1 MNTLMLLTSVTLAV
15 EPVMESV
22 ESGYINWTTMELAIT
37 SRSDRKVG
45 AWKDVRVQEQD
56 ALDRL
61 RPLMEDAAKRIRV
74 FPGTRAH
81 DHMQPG
87 ETPATIEVARRID
100 DGLSEWR
107 VRETRYLS
115 NGGVEMDGV
124 LGLHQWLRPSL
135 LATPYQPTDV
145 ATDDGP
151 TGVLIDARHL
161 AFRPCFSPE
170 VWDSDQNPLIY
181 PSRVNPEVLR
191 VRAPAV
197 YVRDPADPQ
206 AVSRA
211 GEQPL
216 FITADASTNDCV
228 LILSPSD
235 SQVLKASKGFAAVV
249 ASAKIVLVVNP

>member
-1 MNTLMLLTSVTLAV
+1 MNTLILLSTVALAID
-15 EPVMESV
+15 PVMESV
-22 ESGYINWTTMELAIT
+22 EAGHINWTTMELEIT

-61 RPLMEDAAKRIRV
+61 KPLIEDAAKRVRV
-74 FPGTRAH
+74 FPGTRAG
-81 DHMQPG
+81 DHMRPG
-87 ETPATIEVARRID
+87 ETPETIEVARRID
-100 DGLSEWR
+100 DGLSEWK

-124 LGLHQWLRPSL
+124 LGLHQWLRAAL
-135 LATPYQPTDV
+135 LANPYQPTDF
-145 ATDDGP
+145 ATEDGP

-170 VWDSDQNPLIY
+170 VQDANNQPLIH
-181 PSRVNPEVLR
+181 PTRVNPEVLR
-191 VRAPAV
+191 VRAPVV
-197 YVRDPADPQ
+197 YVQDPAAAQ
-206 AVSRA
+206 AVTRA

-216 FITADASTNDCV
+216 FITAESSTNDCV

-235 SQVLKASKGFAAVV
+235 SQLLKASKGFAAVV